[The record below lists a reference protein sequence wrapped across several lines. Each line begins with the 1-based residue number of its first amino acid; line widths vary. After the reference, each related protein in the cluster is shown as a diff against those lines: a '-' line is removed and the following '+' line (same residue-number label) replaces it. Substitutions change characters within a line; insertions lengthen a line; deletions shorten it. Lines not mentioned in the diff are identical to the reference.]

1 MKENIQIQKKGR
13 SPYAR
18 NRADSTHIPYEKII
32 KPSEQFPSTREYD
45 DPSRKGRIAKSMDSE
60 DEEEEIK
67 KPISRNAYVQ
77 LENIAD
83 SNDWETFGETDAEP
97 ETVDGD
103 RQQIEDKKF
112 LDAYEI
118 YKQKLNDAFYTLI
131 QKYDEYDGWQ
141 WDETDT
147 EKALEDVGLEDKDT
161 NRGLKAE
168 IITTQLLSGDFQ
180 GMRKSI
186 LTEIKKFAQDKT
198 KPLKIIRREIRK
210 EKNKRSFKRKPK
222 SREIERSKIV

>member
-1 MKENIQIQKKGR
+1 
-13 SPYAR
+13 
-18 NRADSTHIPYEKII
+18 
-32 KPSEQFPSTREYD
+32 
-45 DPSRKGRIAKSMDSE
+45 MDSE